1 MRMVFITRKKCFS
14 PNSVERD
21 AAIARAVADELT
33 ATGVDVLMVG
43 EGELPGWQS
52 PALVDAWLSMGRL
65 PSTTAFLR
73 ERERLGEA
81 TLNSG
86 SGVEACARETLRRVM
101 RDNHLPMAPDKGDHG
116 YWVKRGDAASQQ
128 PGDVVY
134 CPDERA
140 ADVAIR
146 QMRQR
151 GVGSVVVSAHVVGDV
166 VKFYGVEGA
175 DFFHTCYPSEEGF
188 SKFGDEKRNGTP
200 RHYPFDAAHLRAEA
214 ERLSRL
220 LHVPVY
226 GGDCIVT
233 PEGSLA
239 IIDFNDWPSF
249 APCRE
254 EAARA
259 IAARAVTMA
268 RNREINVIS

>member
-1 MRMVFITRKKCFS
+1 MRMVFITREERFS

-21 AAIARAVADELT
+21 AAIAQAVVNELAVA
-33 ATGVDVLMVG
+33 GVDVRMVG
-43 EGELPGWQS
+43 EGELSEWQ
-52 PALVDAWLSMGRL
+52 PPFTVDVWLSMGRL

-86 SGVEACARETLRRVM
+86 SGVEACTRVTLHRLM
-101 RDNHLPMAPDKGDHG
+101 RDNHLPMPPDKGSHG
-116 YWVKRGDAASQQ
+116 YWVKRGDSAAQQ

-134 CPDERA
+134 CPDEDA
-140 ADVAIR
+140 ADEATR
-146 QMRQR
+146 QMLKR
-151 GVGSVVVSAHVVGDV
+151 GVGSVVVSAHVVGDL

-175 DFFHTCYPSEEGF
+175 DFFHTSYPAEEGF
-188 SKFGDEKRNGTP
+188 SKFGDEERNGPP
-200 RHYPFDAAHLRAEA
+200 RHHPFDATFLRAEA

-233 PEGSLA
+233 QEGDLA
-239 IIDFNDWPSF
+239 MIDFNDWPSF
-249 APCRE
+249 APCRK

-259 IAARAVTMA
+259 IAARAVDMA
-268 RNREINVIS
+268 KKEN

>member
-1 MRMVFITRKKCFS
+1 MRMVFITRQKCFS

-21 AAIARAVADELT
+21 AAIARAVVGELT
-33 ATGVDVLMVG
+33 ATGVDVLIV
-43 EGELPGWQS
+43 EEEELSGWLPPS
-52 PALVDAWLSMGRL
+52 PVDVWLSMGRL

-86 SGVEACARETLRRVM
+86 SGVEACARETLHRVM
-101 RDNHLPMAPDKGDHG
+101 RDNHLPMAPDKGAHG

-134 CPDERA
+134 CPDENATDA
-140 ADVAIR
+140 AVL
-146 QMRQR
+146 QMQQR
-151 GVGSVVVSAHVVGDV
+151 GVNSVVVTAHVVGDV

-175 DFFHTCYPSEEGF
+175 DFFHTCYPAEEGF
-188 SKFGDEKRNGTP
+188 SKFGDEERNGPP
-200 RHYPFDAAHLRAEA
+200 RHLPFDAALLRTEA

-233 PEGSLA
+233 PEGGLA
-239 IIDFNDWPSF
+239 MVDFNDWPSF

-259 IAARAVTMA
+259 IAARAVAMA
-268 RNREINVIS
+268 RNRETNVIS

>member
-1 MRMVFITRKKCFS
+1 MRMVFITRQKCFS

-21 AAIARAVADELT
+21 AAIARAVVGELT

-43 EGELPGWQS
+43 EGELSGWQ
-52 PALVDAWLSMGRL
+52 PAVSVD
-65 PSTTAFLR
+65 
-73 ERERLGEA
+73 
-81 TLNSG
+81 
-86 SGVEACARETLRRVM
+86 SGVEACARETLHRVM
-101 RDNHLPMAPDKGDHG
+101 RDNHLPMAPDKGVHG

-140 ADVAIR
+140 ASTAAR
-146 QMRQR
+146 QMLQR

-175 DFFHTCYPSEEGF
+175 NFFHTCYPAEEGF
-188 SKFGDEKRNGTP
+188 SKFGDEERNGTP
-200 RHYPFDAAHLRAEA
+200 KHHPFDAARLRAEA

-259 IAARAVTMA
+259 IAARAIAMA

>member
-1 MRMVFITRKKCFS
+1 MRMVFITRQKCFS

-21 AAIARAVADELT
+21 AAIARAVASELT

-43 EGELPGWQS
+43 EGELSGWQ
-52 PALVDAWLSMGRL
+52 PAVSVDAWLSMGRL

-73 ERERLGEA
+73 EREQLGEV

-86 SGVEACARETLRRVM
+86 SGVEACARETLHRVM
-101 RDNHLPMAPDKGDHG
+101 RDNHLPMAPDKGVHG

-134 CPDERA
+134 CPDEHA
-140 ADVAIR
+140 AGAAAR
-146 QMRQR
+146 QMLQR

-175 DFFHTCYPSEEGF
+175 NFFHTCYPAEEGF
-188 SKFGDEKRNGTP
+188 SKFGDEERNGTP
-200 RHYPFDAAHLRAEA
+200 KHHPFDAAHLRVEA

-259 IAARAVTMA
+259 IAARAIAMA